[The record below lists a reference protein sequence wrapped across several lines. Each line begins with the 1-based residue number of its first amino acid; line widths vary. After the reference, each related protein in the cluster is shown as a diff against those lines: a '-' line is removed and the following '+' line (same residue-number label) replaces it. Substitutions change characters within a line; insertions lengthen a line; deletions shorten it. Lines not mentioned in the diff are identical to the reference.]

1 GGTLGILIPPSIALL
16 VYGSITNNSIGQL
29 FIAGIIPGI
38 LLTLTFMGYILISSV
53 VNRTTPVEVEIP
65 FREKVAALRYLL
77 APMLV
82 FGVVMGSIYFGIA
95 TPTESAGL
103 GVVIALIFALI
114 GGRLTW
120 PILSRLFIRTAELTG

>member
-1 GGTLGILIPPSIALL
+1 
-16 VYGSITNNSIGQL
+16 QL
-29 FIAGIIPGI
+29 FIAGIVPGI
-38 LLTLTFMGYILISSV
+38 LLTLAFMAYILISNI
-53 VNRTTPVEVEIP
+53 VNRTRPVEAEIP
-65 FREKVAALRYLL
+65 FREKVAALRHLV

-82 FGVVMGSIYFGIA
+82 FGVVMGSIYFGVA

-120 PILSRLFIRTAELTG
+120 PVLSRLFIRTAELTGMIILI